1 MAKRKIR
8 LEEIETLDYKKVA
21 SLLYDM
27 LDGNKE
33 LYGKLD
39 KLILSANP
47 KELIKAIKK
56 DIASIKRGSKFID
69 YYNAFEFSKKI
80 QHIVDDILLMVEDKK
95 IASKLFKELILT
107 DSKVYLRS
115 DDSSGVIQT
124 SYRQC
129 LQGWFGCVEFMSE
142 DELYRDIK
150 EMLVCEGF
158 GTRDVF
164 NEAIPKTVLI
174 KLYDE
179 YFVLENHSTID
190 TDDRVRL
197 LKETAHYLSEPT
209 RFINALKL
217 NGEDFKDYELLEI
230 SKEYQYANMPKELL
244 EELQKVKEVSSYNA
258 RSFYKLQ
265 VWAYSELQEP
275 LNIILA
281 YKNWYEKSR
290 EVSVLKEYLSL
301 LDGEMYTRVKQ
312 EALTYAKSL
321 SVGGALEFFYTLDE
335 KKLANNYIFENQESL
350 SESHLH
356 DAQIKSIAK
365 WLEKEY
371 PQTLILLYRAVCE
384 QALSQSISKYYP
396 KGIKALKACL
406 KLEKQHNINSWEI
419 EPNESYMQK
428 LIEKHKKKSK
438 FVQLFNEV

>member
-1 MAKRKIR
+1 MAKRKIT
-8 LEEIETLDYKKVA
+8 LEEIESLNCEKVA

-69 YYNAFEFSKKI
+69 YYNAFEFSQKI
-80 QHIVDDILLMVEDKK
+80 QHIVDDIVLMVEDKK
-95 IASKLFKELILT
+95 IASKLFQELILT

-124 SYRQC
+124 SYRHC
-129 LQGWFGCVEFMSE
+129 LKGWFSCVEFMSE
-142 DELYRDIK
+142 NELYSDMK

-158 GTRDVF
+158 GTRDIFSEV
-164 NEAIPKTVLI
+164 IPRTVLI
-174 KLYDE
+174 RLYDE
-179 YFVLENHSTID
+179 YFLLQNHLNID
-190 TDDRVRL
+190 RDDRVCL
-197 LKETAHYLSEPT
+197 LKETAHHLKEPK

-217 NGEDFKDYELLEI
+217 NREAFKDYELLEI
-230 SKEYQYANMPKELL
+230 AKEYQYANMPKELL
-244 EELQKVKEVSSYNA
+244 EQLQKVQEISSYNS
-258 RSFYKLQ
+258 RKFYELQ

-281 YKNWYEKSR
+281 YKNWYEKSK
-290 EVSVLKEYLSL
+290 EISVLKAYLLL
-301 LDGEMYTRVKQ
+301 LDEEMYQKVKN
-312 EALTYAKSL
+312 EALLYAKSL
-321 SVGGALEFFYTLDE
+321 SLGEALEFFYALDE
-335 KKLANNYIFENQESL
+335 TELANNYIFENQENL
-350 SESHLH
+350 HQSHLH
-356 DAQIKSIAK
+356 DAQLKIIAR

-371 PQTLILLYRAVCE
+371 PQALILLYRSGCE
-384 QALSQSISKYYP
+384 QALSQSISKHYP

-406 KLEKQHNINSWEI
+406 KLEQQYDSSSWRI
-419 EPNESYMQK
+419 ESNKVYMQR

-438 FVQLFNEV
+438 FVELFNTI